1 MRIFPKNFN
10 FFKLFEA
17 QADGVAAAI
26 ANLRE
31 LKKDGKL
38 KKHATELEAIEK
50 ATDAHT
56 REVLNR
62 LNETFITPL
71 EREDIAELAT
81 TLADIVDSLEKA
93 TNRMVL
99 MRIDPIPE
107 TVWEYLD
114 LIEKAVAEVIKGV
127 KALKNPKK
135 WGDVIEHCHLVG
147 TIETQTD
154 VLHRKNLGKLF
165 EEETDAL
172 RIFKLKELYEILDD
186 AADSC
191 QTVAVVIERTL
202 IKNL

>member
-1 MRIFPKNFN
+1 MRLFPKNFN

-17 QADGVAAAI
+17 QAEGVTAAI

-38 KKHATELEAIEK
+38 KKHAAELEAIEK
-50 ATDAHT
+50 ATDEHT

-81 TLADIVDSLEKA
+81 TLDDIVDALEKA

-99 MRIDPIPE
+99 MKVDPIPKA
-107 TVWEYLD
+107 VFEYLD
-114 LIEKAVAEVIKGV
+114 LIEKAVAEVVKGV
-127 KALKNPKK
+127 KALKSPKK
-135 WGDVIEHCHLVG
+135 WGEVIEHCHAVNL
-147 TIETQTD
+147 IETKAD
-154 VLHRKNLGKLF
+154 VVHRKNLGKLY
-165 EEETDAL
+165 EEESNAL
-172 RIFKLKELYEILDD
+172 RIYKLSQLYEILDD

-191 QTVAVVIERTL
+191 QTVAVVLERTL

>member
-38 KKHATELEAIEK
+38 KKHAADLEAIEK
-50 ATDAHT
+50 ATDVHT
-56 REVLNR
+56 REVLKR
-62 LNETFITPL
+62 LNETFITPI
-71 EREDIAELAT
+71 EREDIAELAI
-81 TLADIVDSLEKA
+81 TLDDIVDALEKA

-99 MRIDPIPE
+99 MKIDPIPDA
-107 TVWEYLD
+107 VYEYLD
-114 LIEKAVAEVIKGV
+114 LIEKAVAEVVKGV
-127 KALKNPKK
+127 KALKSQKK
-135 WGDVIEHCHLVG
+135 WGEVISHCHTVNA
-147 TIETQTD
+147 IESQADT
-154 VLHRKNLGKLF
+154 VHRKNLGKLF

-172 RIFKLKELYEILDD
+172 RIFKLSALYEILDD

-191 QTVAVVIERTL
+191 QTVAVVLERIL